1 MISEVLHSMNI
12 DRLCFGCF
20 HEKEEEGPC
29 PFCGFDGVSE
39 NSSGL
44 SLRTLLEGRYLVGR
58 EIKMNSEI
66 AMYIGYDTH
75 EASAILI
82 KEFFPQ
88 SLCGRAAGGSVYIL
102 PGKEASFAQAK
113 EDFLALSRSL
123 ARLRELP
130 GIYPTYDIFEENGTA
145 YTISAYTLGV
155 SLHSFLL
162 ENGGTMPWEKVRSL
176 FMPLLST
183 VDSLHRAGIFHC
195 GISPDSLMI
204 CEDGRLRLTEFC
216 LTDTRTAGGV
226 LPAQLY
232 AGYSAV
238 EQYELQYGIGSWT
251 DIYALAAAIFRCLIG
266 TVPPAAEQRV
276 INDKLIVPARV
287 AETLPTHVLSA
298 LANALQIYP
307 ADRTQT
313 VEEFRSE
320 LAGAPSVTAAVQAPV
335 KKAEKDAKK
344 KDSEDKKPADR
355 KKVIK
360 LTIIASLIT
369 LVVAGTIGFFIY
381 RAVFLGSGGETETT
395 TEPTTAEATQGVET
409 AVPDLRGITFDEEAL
424 KEMYPDFIVEK
435 GEEHFS
441 SDYPAGT
448 ILSQEP
454 QEGTTMLSGTSIK
467 VTVSKGTADTNIPS
481 GLVGKTYEEAVSI
494 LNAAGYQ
501 KVSRYSSYDGSTE
514 IGKVVKVDPGE
525 GTAWDTNETVA
536 LHVNILEKK

>member
-1 MISEVLHSMNI
+1 MNI
-12 DRLCFGCF
+12 DHLCFGCF
-20 HEKEEEGPC
+20 HEKKEDGPC
-29 PFCGFDGVSE
+29 PFCGFDERSE
-39 NSSGL
+39 NASGL
-44 SLRTLLEGRYLVGR
+44 ALRTLLEGRYLVGR
-58 EIKMNSEI
+58 EIKINSEI

-75 EASAILI
+75 EASTILI

-88 SLCGRAAGGSVYIL
+88 NLCGRAAGGAVYVL
-102 PGKEASFAQAK
+102 PGKETSFTQTK
-113 EDFLALSRSL
+113 EDSLALSRSL

-145 YTISAYTLGV
+145 YTISEYTLGV

-162 ENGGTMPWEKVRSL
+162 ENGGTMPWEKVRTL

-183 VDSLHRAGIFHC
+183 IDSLHRAGIFHC

-216 LTDTRTAGGV
+216 LTDTRTVGGV
-226 LPAQLY
+226 LPAELY

-238 EQYELQYGIGSWT
+238 EQYELQYGIGGWT
-251 DIYALAAAIFRCLIG
+251 DIYALAASIFRCLIG
-266 TVPPAAEQRV
+266 TVPPEAEQRV

-307 ADRTQT
+307 ADRTQA

-320 LAGAPSVTAAVQAPV
+320 LAGAPSVTATVQPPV
-335 KKAEKDAKK
+335 KKEKGAGQKTPGG
-344 KDSEDKKPADR
+344 KKPADR

-381 RAVFLGSGGETETT
+381 RAIFLGSGEEEPLPTTETT
-395 TEPTTAEATQGVET
+395 TVEATEGVET

-424 KEMYPDFIVEK
+424 KEMYPDFIIEK
-435 GEEHFS
+435 GEEQFS

-454 QEGTTMLSGTSIK
+454 KDGTTMLSGTTIK

-501 KVSRYSSYDGSTE
+501 NISRYSGYDGSTE

-525 GTAWDTNETVA
+525 GTAWDTSETVA
-536 LHVNILEKK
+536 LHVNILEKE

>member
-1 MISEVLHSMNI
+1 
-12 DRLCFGCF
+12 
-20 HEKEEEGPC
+20 
-29 PFCGFDGVSE
+29 
-39 NSSGL
+39 
-44 SLRTLLEGRYLVGR
+44 
-58 EIKMNSEI
+58 
-66 AMYIGYDTH
+66 
-75 EASAILI
+75 
-82 KEFFPQ
+82 
-88 SLCGRAAGGSVYIL
+88 
-102 PGKEASFAQAK
+102 
-113 EDFLALSRSL
+113 
-123 ARLRELP
+123 
-130 GIYPTYDIFEENGTA
+130 
-145 YTISAYTLGV
+145 
-155 SLHSFLL
+155 
-162 ENGGTMPWEKVRSL
+162 MPWEKVRSL

-360 LTIIASLIT
+360 LTIITSLIT
-369 LVVAGTIGFFIY
+369 LVVAGTICFFIY

-435 GEEHFS
+435 GEEQFS

-536 LHVNILEKK
+536 LHVYILEKK